1 MSEQHAVEFVG
12 APGPGAVI
20 NQYLPQPGQHVG
32 RRMLRIDDLPDDYWR
47 DSAPLAGTPWRE
59 LLGLAKSEDGV
70 WELRRPENLTSTWF
84 SRRAGTRQVT
94 PPALRRAE
102 VALTASARAELDLTG
117 SLRNWTRGGTS
128 SAARMSTPD
137 HTSGGDPPP
146 PGGSSSG
153 SIPEP
158 PAYDEDEGEAATTDF
173 HHSLGQL
180 EQGTVAVPSTTW
192 GGLLTEVEVDL
203 DQPPEPA
210 LVIVQVLGIS
220 SFLGDYGLGRTVKTL
235 SLLPGENL
243 TMSTRTWRASSE
255 TIAQG
260 SSIIDSVDDSAVER
274 FAETVMSET
283 TDTATRSETESWY
296 VDAEAQGSI
305 GIASASVSGGGAG
318 EYTSGTEA
326 VAKAV
331 DESVR
336 EHTAEASSH
345 RENTVTSSS
354 ERTVSTEDEEVI
366 ERSIKNI
373 NVGRVLNFTVQ
384 ELNQAYVTKTHLLD
398 VRVAF
403 GNGNPGSWRE
413 EPISRLRQLVEEV
426 VAPQHVD
433 TVCSDILGTIAVVY
447 DIDQSPVGVLEQV
460 RLDDCGV
467 EWRVQDARPSDNCQ
481 YPPPTADGRL
491 YYRFKRGPLG
501 QGPGT
506 EHPVEGVPLKER
518 TIVMA
523 TDSVAVEALLGR
535 EQALDPY
542 SQDLQVEAIR
552 EKQLANDREQ
562 LAQRIVA
569 GGDADLAALYAQVF
583 APAPEPEPVVE
594 PVL

>member
-1 MSEQHAVEFVG
+1 MSEQRAVEFVG
-12 APGPGAVI
+12 APGPGTVI

-32 RRMLRIDDLPDDYWR
+32 RRLLRVEDIPDDHWR
-47 DSAPLAGTPWRE
+47 DGASLAGTTWPE
-59 LLGLAKSEDGV
+59 LLGVVKSEDGL
-70 WELRRPENLTSTWF
+70 WEVRRPESLISTWF
-84 SRRAGTRQVT
+84 GRRAGTRQVRS
-94 PPALRRAE
+94 PALRRAE
-102 VALTASARAELDLTG
+102 VGLTASARAELDVTG
-117 SLRNWTRGGTS
+117 SLRNWTRGGAA
-128 SAARMSTPD
+128 SAARMSTPE
-137 HTSGGDPPP
+137 HTSGGDPLPP
-146 PGGSSSG
+146 ASSG
-153 SIPEP
+153 DTP
-158 PAYDEDEGEAATTDF
+158 PDPPTLDEGDAATTDF
-173 HHSLGQL
+173 QGSLTQL
-180 EQGTVAVPSTTW
+180 EHGQVLIPASTW
-192 GGLLTEVEVDL
+192 GGLLTEVAVDL
-203 DQPPEPA
+203 DQEPEPA

-220 SFLGDYGLGRTVKTL
+220 SFLGDYGLGRTVKTFT
-235 SLLPGENL
+235 LLPGEI
-243 TMSTRTWRASSE
+243 TTISTRTWRASSE
-255 TIAQG
+255 SIAQA
-260 SSIIDSVDDSAVER
+260 SSIIDSYDESAVER
-274 FAETVMSET
+274 FADTVMSET

-296 VDAEAQGSI
+296 VDAEAQGSM
-305 GIASASVSGGGAG
+305 GFASASVSGGGAG
-318 EYTSGTEA
+318 EYSSGTEA
-326 VAKAV
+326 FSKAV

-354 ERTVSTEDEEVI
+354 ERSVSTEDEEVI
-366 ERSIKNI
+366 ERTIKNI
-373 NVGRVLNFTVQ
+373 NVRRVLNFTFR

-413 EPISRLRQLVEEV
+413 EPISGLRRLVEEA

-433 TVCSDILGTIAVVY
+433 SVCSDLLRTIAVTF
-447 DIDQSPVGVLEQV
+447 DRDQSPIGVLEQV

-467 EWRVQDARPSDNCQ
+467 EWDVRDARPGKDCE

-506 EHPVEGVPLKER
+506 EHPVDGVLLQER
-518 TIVMA
+518 MIVMA
-523 TDSVAVEALLGR
+523 TDSVAVEALLGV
-535 EQALDPY
+535 EEALDEY
-542 SQDLQVEAIR
+542 SHDLQVEAIR

-569 GGDADLAALYAQVF
+569 GGDGDLAALFAQVF